1 MKPRPSGGAFE
12 CVMKIVVTGAK
23 GTIGQA
29 VARYAA
35 AQGVQV
41 LAVDNV
47 GRGDG
52 EGGYLAADLTDLGQ
66 CCEVL
71 HGADAVINL
80 AAVSAALLYPGAQTL
95 MTNVGIAYNVCMAAA
110 LVGVPRVVWA
120 SSVQVFHSYPTV
132 RRAQYRYFPVDEEH
146 PNDPQNE
153 YALSKVLGE
162 QIAEYFARQHRLTAV
177 SLRLPEVV
185 PPEMW
190 ADLPRP
196 IEPWEH
202 SPLPHYVHLEDC
214 ARACFLAATVSLPP
228 ATHHVVLI
236 TAEDTSAD
244 IPTRELIQ
252 RYYPE
257 AEVRAA
263 LPDFASLLSGKRAE
277 VLLGF
282 RAAHRCH
289 A

>member
-1 MKPRPSGGAFE
+1 MKL
-12 CVMKIVVTGAK
+12 VVTGAK

-29 VARYAA
+29 VVRYALS
-35 AQGVQV
+35 QGAQV

-52 EGGYLAADLTDLGQ
+52 EGHYLAADLTDLGQ

-71 HGADAVINL
+71 QGADAVINL
-80 AAVSAALLYPGAQTL
+80 AAISAALQRPSAQTL
-95 MTNVGIAYNVCMAAA
+95 MTNVAITYNVCMAAA
-110 LVGVPRVVWA
+110 LVGVQRVVWA
-120 SSVQVFHSYPTV
+120 SSVQVFHSYPTL
-132 RRAQYRYFPVDEEH
+132 RRAQYRYFPVDEDH
-146 PNDPQNE
+146 PNDPQNA

-162 QIAEYFARQHRLTAV
+162 QIAEYFAHQHGLTTL

-190 ADLPRP
+190 SELPRP

-214 ARACFLAATVSLPP
+214 ARACYLAATVPLPP
-228 ATHHVVLI
+228 ATHHVLLI

-244 IPTRELIQ
+244 QPTLSIIQ
-252 RYYPE
+252 RYYPD
-257 AEVRAA
+257 AEIRAE
-263 LPDFASLLSGKRAE
+263 LPGYTALLSGKRAE
-277 VLLGF
+277 RLLGF
-282 RAAHRCH
+282 RPQYRCH
-289 A
+289 P